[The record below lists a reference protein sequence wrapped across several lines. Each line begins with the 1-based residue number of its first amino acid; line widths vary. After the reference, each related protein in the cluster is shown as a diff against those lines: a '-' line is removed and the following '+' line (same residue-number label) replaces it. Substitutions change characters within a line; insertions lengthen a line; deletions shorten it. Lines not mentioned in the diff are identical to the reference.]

1 MTLTHEGK
9 EENSA
14 YYISHQQLIKKSLAL
29 DLLEYGYRDYPEI
42 KPFGVIFENAWHSSM
57 ALLII
62 KVSEHQK
69 VCR

>member
-29 DLLEYGYRDYPEI
+29 DLLEYG
-42 KPFGVIFENAWHSSM
+42 
-57 ALLII
+57 
-62 KVSEHQK
+62 
-69 VCR
+69 